1 MKLSEFFTLE
11 EMTASQTATR
21 RSIPNEPTP
30 ADLENLK
37 ALTRK
42 LDEVRRLLGRPVVVD
57 SGFRCKKL
65 NDAVG
70 SNDRSSHLVGLA
82 ADIRCPGFGKTMDV
96 FEKIRNSGVNF
107 DQLIAEF
114 PMASSGGWVHFGI
127 GPKNRRECLI
137 YDGKHYSE
145 VV

>member
-1 MKLSEFFTLE
+1 MKISEFFTLE
-11 EMTASQTATR
+11 ELTASQTATR
-21 RSIPNEPTP
+21 KNICNEPPP
-30 ADLENLK
+30 ASLENLK
-37 ALTRK
+37 ALARK

-57 SGFRCKKL
+57 SGFRCKVL

-70 SNDRSSHLVGLA
+70 STDRSAHLVGLA

-96 FEKIRNSGVNF
+96 FEKIRCSGVNF

-114 PMASSGGWVHFGI
+114 PMTNSGGWVHFGL